1 MHGTVE
7 WTSTTKYV
15 DKALADAN
23 SLPFAATNWAN
34 SDASDSTE
42 YLNDMG
48 DWEVDASSLGV
59 FNTHGTTTGVAAV
72 VAKTAVGWSDASAI
86 YPAATVTDAT
96 ISASIT
102 DTGAGLTDTFNDDSH
117 GTSGWAGTKLT
128 HAASAH
134 YMIHSFVKYWSG
146 ATINWTLTNS
156 SAMF

>member
-1 MHGTVE
+1 MPWAATLWGN
-7 WTSTTKYV
+7 
-15 DKALADAN
+15 A
-23 SLPFAATNWAN
+23 AATN
-34 SDASDSTE
+34 DAE
-42 YLNDMG
+42 NLNALG
-48 DWEVDASSLGV
+48 DWEVDASSLGA
-59 FNTHGTTTGVAAV
+59 FNTHGDTAAV
-72 VAKTAVGWSDASAI
+72 ITKTAVGWSDASAI

-102 DTGAGLTDTFNDDSH
+102 NTGGGLADTLNDDSH
-117 GTSGWAGTKLT
+117 ATTGWIAAKLT

>member
-1 MHGTVE
+1 MHGTTE
-7 WTSTTKYV
+7 WNSATAYV
-15 DKALADAN
+15 KKLAADGT
-23 SLPFAATNWAN
+23 SLPWVSTVWSN
-34 SDASDSTE
+34 SDSTNSAAN
-42 YLNDMG
+42 LNDMG

-59 FNTHGTTTGVAAV
+59 FNTHGTAV
-72 VAKTAVGWSDASAI
+72 IAKTNVGWSDASAI
-86 YPAATVTDAT
+86 YPAATATDAT

-102 DTGAGLTDTFNDDSH
+102 DTGAGLADTFNDDSAAV
-117 GTSGWAGTKLT
+117 TGWVAAKLT

>member
-1 MHGTVE
+1 
-7 WTSTTKYV
+7 
-15 DKALADAN
+15 
-23 SLPFAATNWAN
+23 
-34 SDASDSTE
+34 
-42 YLNDMG
+42 MG

-59 FNTHGTTTGVAAV
+59 FNTHGTAV
-72 VAKTAVGWSDASAI
+72 IAKTNVGWSDASAI
-86 YPAATVTDAT
+86 YPAATATDAT

-102 DTGAGLTDTFNDDSH
+102 DTGAGLADTFNDDSAAV
-117 GTSGWAGTKLT
+117 TGWVAAKLT